1 MAIPQCGDKRLRIVG
16 ANGSARYIGQK
27 YAVWDGRPAR
37 CPKKGELYMSGAP
50 GFECAYEAGAD
61 MTHPYFIARP
71 TPVEAVRG

>member
-1 MAIPQCGDKRLRIVG
+1 MARPKCGDKRLRIVG
-16 ANGSARYIGQK
+16 ASGSVRYIGQK
-27 YAVWDGRPAR
+27 YAVWDGLPAR

-71 TPVEAVRG
+71 TPVEVPRG